1 MAIKYFRRPLG
12 MLARLALVLV
22 LIYAAGMFADTLS
35 GRSGDESMESMELA
49 VRRAAV
55 SCYAA
60 EGRYP
65 DTLGYLVDRYGV
77 RLDPRYAVH
86 YNIFA
91 PNIPPDID
99 VVTKPSEEELWGL
112 RH

>member
-1 MAIKYFRRPLG
+1 MAYRSRNA
-12 MLARLALVLV
+12 ARAQAAAGSAAVLV
-22 LIYAAGMFADTLS
+22 AAAGYAASMLGGNA
-35 GRSGDESMESMELA
+35 GVESMESMERA
-49 VRRAAV
+49 VRQAAV

-65 DTLGYLVDRYGV
+65 DTLAYLEERYGV

-86 YNIFA
+86 YEVFA
-91 PNIPPDID
+91 PNVAPDVT

>member
-1 MAIKYFRRPLG
+1 MAYRSRNAARA
-12 MLARLALVLV
+12 LAAAGSAAVLV
-22 LIYAAGMFADTLS
+22 AAAGYAASMLGGNA
-35 GRSGDESMESMELA
+35 GAESMESMERA
-49 VRRAAV
+49 VRQAAV

-65 DTLGYLVDRYGV
+65 DTLAYLEERYGV

-86 YNIFA
+86 YEVFA
-91 PNIPPDID
+91 PNVAPDVT